1 MRIILLFCFV
11 LILVL
16 PKDGYGYLD
25 PGAGSYV
32 FQALAAA
39 LLGTLF
45 SLRIYWR
52 RIKDFIKRTFGKK
65 NDD

>member
-1 MRIILLFCFV
+1 MRAIILFCSVSIF
-11 LILVL
+11 VL

-32 FQALAAA
+32 LQVLAAA

-45 SLRIYWR
+45 SLRIYWK

-65 NDD
+65 S